1 LLQAVCGE
9 SRPANSE
16 RPAIPSTSGQTTS
29 RFLATATREQR
40 AAMKRDLEPI
50 INIYNQL

>member
-1 LLQAVCGE
+1 MQDE
-9 SRPANSE
+9 
-16 RPAIPSTSGQTTS
+16 

-50 INIYNQL
+50 IDIYNQL